1 MMIRPSSVAKFAL
14 LFHRARSR
22 RATARVIKAPNTI
35 LMRMT
40 WFPTG
45 FSGILEVICQ
55 SCEAGSGRLI
65 GASSL
70 ISCSG
75 LQLGGRFKDQI

>member
-1 MMIRPSSVAKFAL
+1 MMIRASSIAKFAL

-22 RATARVIKAPNTI
+22 RATARVIMTPNTI

-40 WFPTG
+40 SFPTG
-45 FSGILEVICQ
+45 FPGILEVMCQ
-55 SCEAGSGRLI
+55 SCEAGCGGLK

-75 LQLGGRFKDQI
+75 L

>member
-1 MMIRPSSVAKFAL
+1 MMIRTSSIAKFAL

-22 RATARVIKAPNTI
+22 RATARVIKTPSTI

-45 FSGILEVICQ
+45 FSGILEFICE
-55 SCEAGSGRLI
+55 SCEAGSGRLK

-70 ISCSG
+70 ISCPG
-75 LQLGGRFKDQI
+75 LQIGGRFKHQI